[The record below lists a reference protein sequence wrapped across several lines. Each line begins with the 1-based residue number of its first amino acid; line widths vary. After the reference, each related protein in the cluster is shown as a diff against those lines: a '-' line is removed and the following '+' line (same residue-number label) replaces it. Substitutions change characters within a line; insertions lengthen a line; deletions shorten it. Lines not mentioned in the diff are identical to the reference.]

1 MILADKI
8 IKLRKQFGWSQEE
21 LADKLDVSRQAVSK
35 WESGNS
41 IPDMEKIVNMS
52 NLFGVSTDFLLKDE
66 LEIETPSETV
76 ETGDDR
82 KSISLDEANGF
93 MDMTAAFSMK
103 TAMAV
108 QAFVLSPVVLI
119 ILAGMTESKSFQ
131 MSEKAASGIGVV
143 VLLAMVAVGVGLLIN
158 ISLKLKR
165 YDYIKKINLSLQ
177 YGVHGIVE
185 KRREEFADTYR
196 KGMTTGVIL
205 CIVSAVPLLLSSIA
219 DNDALSIICVA
230 ILLIFVSCG
239 VHIFV
244 RVGTIE
250 GSYKALL
257 QEDDYSEEAKQIEK
271 QLQFF
276 PGIYWCTATAI
287 YLAVSF
293 YFDNW
298 DRSWIIWPVAGV
310 LFAAIRGLM
319 VMRIKSKRK

>member
-76 ETGDDR
+76 ETSDDR
-82 KSISLDEANGF
+82 ISISLDEANGF
-93 MDMTAAFSMK
+93 MDITAAFSMK

-143 VLLAMVAVGVGLLIN
+143 VLLAMVAVGVGILIN

-165 YDYIKKINLSLQ
+165 YDYIKTANLSLQ

-196 KGMTTGVIL
+196 KGMTAGVIL
-205 CIVSAVPLLLSSIA
+205 CIVSVVPLLLASIA
-219 DNDALSIICVA
+219 DNDALYTICVA

-244 RVGTIE
+244 RVGVIE
-250 GSYKALL
+250 TSYKALL
-257 QEDDYSEEAKQIEK
+257 QEDDYSEEAKRIEK

-287 YLAVSF
+287 YLAISF

-298 DRSWIIWPVAGV
+298 DRSC
-310 LFAAIRGLM
+310 
-319 VMRIKSKRK
+319 